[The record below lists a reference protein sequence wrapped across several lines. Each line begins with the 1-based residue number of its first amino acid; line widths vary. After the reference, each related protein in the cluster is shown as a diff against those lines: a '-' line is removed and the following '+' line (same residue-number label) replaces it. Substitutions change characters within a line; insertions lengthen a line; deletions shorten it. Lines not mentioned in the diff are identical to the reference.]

1 MSPYCRVSV
10 RPVSWRFLPAERNT
24 VCHISHKEGH
34 SYANRKPHPRASPRS
49 RTVSGTTGRTLLG
62 QRSHYSAHRKGEP
75 PSLETLSALAAVFE
89 TRVEELTGAPL
100 QAAGPLDEAVSTAR
114 RRLDEERHFYRSLS
128 TAVVVCVGLF
138 LINRFTSPESH
149 WSLWVMLIWGGLL
162 VVKGLRLFLLR
173 GWIEQWQQQ
182 RLQKLLRK

>member
-1 MSPYCRVSV
+1 MQTENRIRALRLARAWSQEQLAELSSVSV
-10 RPVSWRFLPAERNT
+10 RT
-24 VCHISHKEGH
+24 I
-34 SYANRKPHPRASPRS
+34 
-49 RTVSGTTGRTLLG
+49 
-62 QRSHYSAHRKGEP
+62 QRIEKGDP

-100 QAAGPLDEAVSTAR
+100 QAAGPLDDVVSNAR
-114 RRLDEERHFYRSLS
+114 KRLNEEQHFYRSLI
-128 TAVVVCVGLF
+128 TALVVCGGLF
-138 LINRFTSPESH
+138 LINHFTAPESH

-162 VVKGLRLFLLR
+162 AMKGLRLFLLR

>member
-1 MSPYCRVSV
+1 MQTENRIRALRLARAWSQEQLAELSSVSV
-10 RPVSWRFLPAERNT
+10 RT
-24 VCHISHKEGH
+24 I
-34 SYANRKPHPRASPRS
+34 
-49 RTVSGTTGRTLLG
+49 
-62 QRSHYSAHRKGEP
+62 QRIEKGEP
-75 PSLETLSALAAVFE
+75 PSLETLSALAAVFD

-138 LINRFTSPESH
+138 LINRFTAPESH

>member
-1 MSPYCRVSV
+1 MHTENRIRALRLARAWSQEQLAELSAVSV
-10 RPVSWRFLPAERNT
+10 RT
-24 VCHISHKEGH
+24 I
-34 SYANRKPHPRASPRS
+34 
-49 RTVSGTTGRTLLG
+49 
-62 QRSHYSAHRKGEP
+62 QRIEKGEP

-100 QAAGPLDEAVSTAR
+100 QAAGPLDDAVLIAR
-114 RRLDEERHFYRSLS
+114 RRLYEEGRFYRSLT
-128 TAVVVCVGLF
+128 TALVVCFGLF
-138 LINRFTSPESH
+138 LLNRFTAPESH
-149 WSLWVMLIWGGLL
+149 WSLWVVLIWGGLL

>member
-1 MSPYCRVSV
+1 MQTENRIRALRLARAWSQEQLAELSSVSV
-10 RPVSWRFLPAERNT
+10 RT
-24 VCHISHKEGH
+24 I
-34 SYANRKPHPRASPRS
+34 
-49 RTVSGTTGRTLLG
+49 
-62 QRSHYSAHRKGEP
+62 QRIEKGDP

-100 QAAGPLDEAVSTAR
+100 QAAGHLDDAVSNAR
-114 RRLDEERHFYRSLS
+114 KRLNEEQHFYRSLI
-128 TAVVVCVGLF
+128 TALVVCGGLF
-138 LINRFTSPESH
+138 LINRFTSPATQ

-162 VVKGLRLFLLR
+162 AVKGLRLFLLR